1 MRGSRP
7 RTPGAPVAFIGAARC
22 RDRQPGLG
30 ELRRLEHVRDLLTAA
45 GHDASDATL
54 GLFSGAR
61 FSRELAAEAARGGD
75 KVLLIGLDVLYGLP
89 A

>member
-1 MRGSRP
+1 
-7 RTPGAPVAFIGAARC
+7 
-22 RDRQPGLG
+22 
-30 ELRRLEHVRDLLTAA
+30 LLTAA
-45 GHDASDATL
+45 GHDAGDATL